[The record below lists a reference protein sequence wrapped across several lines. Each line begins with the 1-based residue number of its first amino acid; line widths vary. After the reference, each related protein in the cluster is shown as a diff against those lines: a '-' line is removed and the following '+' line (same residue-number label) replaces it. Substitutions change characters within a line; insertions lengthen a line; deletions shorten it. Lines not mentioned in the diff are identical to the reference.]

1 LRLLNKI
8 TLNLLAI
15 TLFIFLIG
23 MVAFY
28 YMLRQQVDQNINQ
41 ELKKREMS
49 ISKEFDTAHSSV
61 NQSVN
66 LSDTVIITPLNQ
78 PRLIESFSD
87 TLLFNPETNSYA
99 LFRQLGFIK
108 TIHNRDYYIQIFKPL
123 EETDRLIIRI
133 VIIMN
138 LLVILII
145 LPLIIA
151 NRHSSRQ
158 DWKVFY
164 DTLSKINNY
173 DVNSHEAFLLQN
185 SDIKEF
191 EDLNRVLV
199 AMTERIKNDYL
210 NLKEYI
216 ENASHE
222 IQTPLAIINSKMELL
237 LQSGDMKEKQYKT
250 VADAY
255 EASNRLSRL
264 NKTLILLAK
273 IENRQFPESKPVNPA
288 IMINHQLES
297 LEDLI
302 HAKKIT
308 VIKQMEAE
316 VTISM
321 NPYLAEILL
330 VNLIKNALRHNI
342 SGGELNI
349 ELTNQHLKIAN
360 SGPALKI
367 DPETMF
373 KRFHTSSSSSESL
386 GLGLSIVQKICT
398 VYGFNVN
405 YSYQNNLH
413 VMQVDFIKA
422 ELKKK

>member
-99 LFRQLGFIK
+99 LFRQLGFVK
-108 TIHNRDYYIQIFKPL
+108 TIHNRNYYIRIFKPL

-173 DVNSHEAFLLQN
+173 DVNSHEAFVLQN

>member
-28 YMLRQQVDQNINQ
+28 YMLREQVDQNINL
-41 ELKKREMS
+41 ELQKRAS
-49 ISKEFDTAHSSV
+49 NINKIFDAAHSSAK
-61 NQSVN
+61 QTVN
-66 LSDTVIITPLNQ
+66 LNDTVIITQLTQ
-78 PRLIESFSD
+78 SRKSERFSD
-87 TLLFNPETNSYA
+87 TLLFNPETNKYT
-99 LFRQLGFIK
+99 LFRQFGFVK
-108 TIHNRDYYIQIFKPL
+108 TIYDRDYYIQIFKPL

-133 VIIMN
+133 VILMN
-138 LLVILII
+138 LLVIMII
-145 LPLIIA
+145 LTLIIA
-151 NRHSSRQ
+151 NRHSSRS

-164 DTLSKINNY
+164 DTIAKINNY
-173 DVNSHEAFLLQN
+173 DVNSHEEFTLHN

-191 EDLNRVLV
+191 DDLNRVLFT
-199 AMTERIKNDYL
+199 MTERIKNDYI

-237 LQSGDMKEKQYKT
+237 LQSGDMKEKQFKM

-264 NKTLILLAK
+264 NKTLILMAK
-273 IENRQFPESKPVNPA
+273 IENRQFPESKPVNPG

-302 HAKKIT
+302 HSRKIK
-308 VIKQMEAE
+308 VIRNMDPE
-316 VTISM
+316 VIVQM

-330 VNLIKNALRHNI
+330 VNLIKNAVRHNI
-342 SGGELNI
+342 TGGDLVLELSNSYF
-349 ELTNQHLKIAN
+349 KISN
-360 SGPALKI
+360 SGPALQM
-367 DPETMF
+367 DPEMLF
-373 KRFHTSSSSSESL
+373 KRFHTSSSSPESL
-386 GLGLSIVQKICT
+386 GLGLSIVQKICAM
-398 VYGFNVN
+398 YGFKVKYN
-405 YSYQNNLH
+405 YQNYMH
-413 VMQVDFIKA
+413 AMQVDFLKA
-422 ELKKK
+422 

>member
-1 LRLLNKI
+1 MRLLNKI

-99 LFRQLGFIK
+99 LFRQLGFVK
-108 TIHNRDYYIQIFKPL
+108 TIHNRNYYIRIFKPL

-173 DVNSHEAFLLQN
+173 DVNSHEAFVLQN

>member
-1 LRLLNKI
+1 M
-8 TLNLLAI
+8 
-15 TLFIFLIG
+15 IG

-28 YMLRQQVDQNINQ
+28 YVLRQQVDSNINL
-41 ELKKREMS
+41 ELKKRE
-49 ISKEFDTAHSSV
+49 ISLNKEFDAAHSSM
-61 NQSVN
+61 NQTVN
-66 LSDTVIITPLNQ
+66 LNDTIIITPISQ
-78 PRLIESFSD
+78 PRAAETFSD
-87 TLLFNPETNSYA
+87 TLLFNPESGKYA
-99 LFRQLGFIK
+99 LYRQLGFVK
-108 TIHNRDYYIQIFKPL
+108 TVLNRDYYIQIFKPL

-133 VIIMN
+133 IIMMN
-138 LLVILII
+138 ILIVMII
-145 LPLIIA
+145 LTLIIA

-164 DTLSKINNY
+164 DTIAKINNY
-173 DVNSHEAFLLQN
+173 DVNSHEEFMLQH
-185 SDIKEF
+185 SDIREF
-191 EDLNRVLV
+191 EDLNRVLST
-199 AMTERIKNDYL
+199 MTERIKNDYL

-308 VIKQMEAE
+308 VVKHMEDE
-316 VTISM
+316 VTVAM

-342 SGGELNI
+342 TGGELNVT
-349 ELTNQHLKIAN
+349 LSKSSLRIAN
-360 SGPALKI
+360 SGPALTL
-367 DPETMF
+367 DPEMLF
-373 KRFHTSSSSSESL
+373 KRFHTSSSSPESL

-398 VYGFNVN
+398 MYGFNVK
-405 YSYQNNLH
+405 YSYQNSMH
-413 VMQVDFIKA
+413 VIKVDF
-422 ELKKK
+422 LKT

>member
-1 LRLLNKI
+1 MRLLNKI

-49 ISKEFDTAHSSV
+49 ISKEFDAAHSSV
-61 NQSVN
+61 NQLVN
-66 LSDTVIITPLNQ
+66 LNDTVIITALNQ
-78 PRLIESFSD
+78 PRPPETFSD

-173 DVNSHEAFLLQN
+173 DVNSHEAFVLQN

-273 IENRQFPESKPVNPA
+273 IENRQFPESKSVNPA
-288 IMINHQLES
+288 IMINHQIES

-302 HAKKIT
+302 LAKKIKVIRHMEDEAT
-308 VIKQMEAE
+308 V
-316 VTISM
+316 VM
-321 NPYLAEILL
+321 NPYLADILL

-349 ELTNQHLKIAN
+349 ELTKEHLKIAN
-360 SGPALKI
+360 SGPVLKV

-398 VYGFNVN
+398 MYGFNVN
-405 YSYQNNLH
+405 YSYQNSLH
-413 VMQVDFIKA
+413 VMQVDFNKG
-422 ELKKK
+422 

>member
-1 LRLLNKI
+1 MRLLNKI
-8 TLNLLAI
+8 TLNLFAI
-15 TLFIFLIG
+15 SLFIFMIG

-28 YMLRQQVDQNINQ
+28 YVLRQEVDSNINL
-41 ELKKREMS
+41 ELKKRE
-49 ISKEFDTAHSSV
+49 ISLNKEFDAAHSSIS
-61 NQSVN
+61 QTVN
-66 LSDTVIITPLNQ
+66 LSDTIIITPISQ
-78 PRLIESFSD
+78 PRAAETFSD
-87 TLLFNPETNSYA
+87 TLLFNPETSKYA
-99 LFRQLGFIK
+99 LYRQLGFVK
-108 TIHNRDYYIQIFKPL
+108 TVHNQDYYIQIFKPL

-133 VIIMN
+133 IIMMNILIVVII
-138 LLVILII
+138 LT
-145 LPLIIA
+145 LIIA

-164 DTLSKINNY
+164 DTIAKINNY
-173 DVNSHEAFLLQN
+173 DVNSHEEFMLQH
-185 SDIKEF
+185 SDIREF
-191 EDLNRVLV
+191 EDLNRVLST
-199 AMTERIKNDYL
+199 MTERIKNDYL

-288 IMINHQLES
+288 FMINHQLES

-302 HAKKIT
+302 HAKNIT
-308 VIKQMEAE
+308 VVKHMEDE
-316 VTISM
+316 VTVLM

-342 SGGELNI
+342 TGGELNI
-349 ELTNQHLKIAN
+349 ELTKEHLKIAN
-360 SGPALKI
+360 SGPQLQF
-367 DPETMF
+367 DPEKLF
-373 KRFHTSSSSSESL
+373 KRFHTSSSSPESL
-386 GLGLSIVQKICT
+386 GLGLSIVEKIT
-398 VYGFNVN
+398 TMYGFKVN
-405 YSYQNNLH
+405 YSYQNNMH
-413 VMQVDFIKA
+413 VMEVVFLKA
-422 ELKKK
+422 

>member
-1 LRLLNKI
+1 MRLLNKI

-49 ISKEFDTAHSSV
+49 ISKEFDAAHSSV
-61 NQSVN
+61 NQLVN
-66 LSDTVIITPLNQ
+66 LNDTVIITTLNQ
-78 PRLIESFSD
+78 PRPPETFSD

-302 HAKKIT
+302 HAKKIKVIRHMEDKAT
-308 VIKQMEAE
+308 V
-316 VTISM
+316 VM
-321 NPYLAEILL
+321 NPYLADILL

-349 ELTNQHLKIAN
+349 ELTKEHLKIAN
-360 SGPALKI
+360 SGPALQV
-367 DPETMF
+367 DPDTMF
-373 KRFHTSSSSSESL
+373 KRFHTSSSSVESL

-398 VYGFNVN
+398 MYGFSVN

-413 VMQVDFIKA
+413 VMQVDFVKA
-422 ELKKK
+422 